1 MFQSDVTSPFLHDAV
16 VLFGKLAREV
26 FLLGKDFRNGSE
38 LVEHVKNKHY
48 ENDGNRIYFVFYLLL
63 FIVKAGFF

>member
-16 VLFGKLAREV
+16 VLFARLAREV
-26 FLLGKDFRNGSE
+26 FLLGKDFNNGSE

-48 ENDGNRIYFVFYLLL
+48 GNDGKSCFVF
-63 FIVKAGFF
+63 